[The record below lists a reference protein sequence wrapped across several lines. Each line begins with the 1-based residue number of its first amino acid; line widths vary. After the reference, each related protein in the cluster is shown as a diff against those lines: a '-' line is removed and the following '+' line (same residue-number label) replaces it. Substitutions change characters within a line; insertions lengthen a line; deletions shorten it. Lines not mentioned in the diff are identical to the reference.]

1 MRHPEFRFPALF
13 TVQVPTETRSA
24 PVLTLEPGCE
34 VSGVVVTRSGNA
46 VAGASVRVFET
57 FMEFEQQTTYT
68 DRNGRFE
75 FHNIMPGRRR
85 ILVQAQHLGAAWT
98 EIVASPA
105 RAVQNQ
111 FVLEPGDSVGGKV
124 VDKTG
129 KPVAGVS
136 VGCGVRFSTMRVN
149 VSTLALNTW
158 TLTAEDGSF
167 RLGPLPPG
175 ELRLTALLES
185 LRLAGDAVVDG
196 NRADVVITVA
206 EEAPES
212 P

>member
-1 MRHPEFRFPALF
+1 MD
-13 TVQVPTETRSA
+13 
-24 PVLTLEPGCE
+24 
-34 VSGVVVTRSGNA
+34 
-46 VAGASVRVFET
+46 FE
-57 FMEFEQQTTYT
+57 EQTAHT

-75 FHNIMPGRRR
+75 FHNMMPGRRW
-85 ILVQAQHLGAAWT
+85 ILVQAQHLAAAWT

-105 RAVQNQ
+105 RPVQNQ
-111 FVLEPGDSVGGKV
+111 FVLEPGDSIGGKV
-124 VDKTG
+124 VNKTG

-136 VGCGVRFSTMRVN
+136 VGCGVRFSGVRGIAREL
-149 VSTLALNTW
+149 SFDTW

-175 ELRLTALLES
+175 ELRLTAVLES
-185 LRLAGDAVVDG
+185 LRLAGEAVVEG